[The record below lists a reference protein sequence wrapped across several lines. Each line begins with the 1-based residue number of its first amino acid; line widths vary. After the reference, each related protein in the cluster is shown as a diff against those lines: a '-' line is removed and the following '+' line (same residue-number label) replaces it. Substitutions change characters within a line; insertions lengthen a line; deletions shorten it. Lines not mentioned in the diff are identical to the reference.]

1 MTLEYQLKGKID
13 NDLILKIVGLVKL
26 CDAGR
31 YGPEAA
37 EYKGS
42 IQSDTSELLLKI
54 DSLLKWKL

>member
-1 MTLEYQLKGKID
+1 MTLEDQLKGKID
-13 NDLILKIVGLVKL
+13 SDLILRVVVLVKL

-37 EYKGS
+37 EYEGS

-54 DSLLKWKL
+54 DRLIK